1 MMMMM
6 IMIRN
11 LIASHQNL
19 DCDNNE
25 SDSDSD
31 SYDGGYNAHD
41 KRGFSGYNSGRTEE
55 EPRCGEQYRD
65 SDSCHEDPYDEQR
78 EGRVEHGRRG
88 RQNTKSVIFGSNTI
102 NKRIHEEFRQKAK
115 RNESFKIALG
125 SPKLHRRGSMAES
138 LRRSMEDVHDGFVSL
153 SGRTSRSGS
162 VRSRSGSV
170 SSLQSLERSQTVVVQ
185 ARRYIKERAKQI
197 NLQYCR
203 AILLLVHASANY
215 CYD

>member
-1 MMMMM
+1 MPLTRYIVMVMMMIMIVMMMMM
-6 IMIRN
+6 IIMIRN
-11 LIASHQNL
+11 LIAYIQNL

-31 SYDGGYNAHD
+31 SYDGGYNSHD
-41 KRGFSGYNSGRTEE
+41 KRGFSGYNSGRSEE
-55 EPRCGEQYRD
+55 EPRSGEQYRSRDIRD
-65 SDSCHEDPYDEQR
+65 SYHDEDQYDEQR
-78 EGRVEHGRRG
+78 QG

-125 SPKLHRRGSMAES
+125 SPKLHRRGSMADS

-170 SSLQSLERSQTVVVQ
+170 SSLRSLERSQTVVVQ
-185 ARRYIKERAKQI
+185 ARRHIKERVKKS
-197 NLQYCR
+197 
-203 AILLLVHASANY
+203 IL
-215 CYD
+215 

>member
-31 SYDGGYNAHD
+31 SYDGGYSAHD

-55 EPRCGEQYRD
+55 EPRCGEQYRSCDVRD
-65 SDSCHEDPYDEQR
+65 SYYDEDQYDEQR
-78 EGRVEHGRRG
+78 EGRQG
-88 RQNTKSVIFGSNTI
+88 RQSTKSVIFGSNTI

-125 SPKLHRRGSMAES
+125 SPKLHRRGSMADS

-153 SGRTSRSGS
+153 SGKTSRSGS

-170 SSLQSLERSQTVVVQ
+170 SSLRSLERSQTVVVQ
-185 ARRYIKERAKQI
+185 ARRHIKERVKQI
-197 NLQYCR
+197 NIVKL
-203 AILLLVHASANY
+203 
-215 CYD
+215 